1 VKRRQFITLLGGA
14 AAWPFAAGA
23 QQPVGILSPIS
34 ATGARPL
41 IAAFRSVLRDLGYLE
56 GQNVTIAIRYGEGAP
71 ERMVPLAGEMIALN
85 PDVIV
90 AGAFVAIHKG
100 DADDSNCCLDT
111 GRSGRRRNRRQPCK
125 AWGKYHRNMV
135 PRRRSSGR

>member
-1 VKRRQFITLLGGA
+1 VRRREFITLLGGA
-14 AAWPFAAGA
+14 AVMWPAAARA
-23 QQPVGILSPIS
+23 QQPAVPLIGILSPIS

-90 AGAFVAIHKG
+90 AGAFVAIHKATRTIPIVALTPEDPVAAG
-100 DADDSNCCLDT
+100 IAQSLARP
-111 GRSGRRRNRRQPCK
+111 GEISPEPG
-125 AWGKYHRNMV
+125 
-135 PRRRSSGR
+135 S

>member
-1 VKRRQFITLLGGA
+1 MLDIGRREFITLLGGA
-14 AAWPFAAGA
+14 VAWPFAARA
-23 QQPVGILSPIS
+23 QQSPVHPLIGILSPIS

-71 ERMVPLAGEMIALN
+71 ERMVPLSREMVALN

-90 AGAFVAIHKG
+90 AGAFVAILFPPG
-100 DADDSNCCLDT
+100 LARLCAIPAAT
-111 GRSGRRRNRRQPCK
+111 G
-125 AWGKYHRNMV
+125 
-135 PRRRSSGR
+135 SSGVNATIGIVCVAL

>member
-1 VKRRQFITLLGGA
+1 MPQVCYPFRRKRGRHRAVKRRQFITLLGGA

-71 ERMVPLAGEMIALN
+71 ERM
-85 PDVIV
+85 
-90 AGAFVAIHKG
+90 
-100 DADDSNCCLDT
+100 
-111 GRSGRRRNRRQPCK
+111 
-125 AWGKYHRNMV
+125 AWGKYHRNVV
-135 PRRRSSGR
+135 PRRRSSGC